1 MENGTPRIT
10 VVEHASEQGAWRV
23 ESLAPTDRMAPFVR
37 RFNAYAERDTA
48 FVRRRELPSGLATWC
63 AAKSIEGRVGMIQ
76 AIERGADSDSSD
88 TRSLISLRGIS
99 RVHDGGAIAALRN
112 VDLQIAAGECVAIVG
127 ASGSGKSS
135 LVNMLCGIDF
145 PTAGTVLWEGRLL
158 RTQQSWARLRRLNI
172 GIVFQEFN
180 LIPTLTALENVELAL
195 LGRGLSQK
203 RRYTRAAV
211 VLDRVGLESR
221 MHHLVTKLSGGER
234 QRVAIARAIVN
245 EPKLLLADEPTG
257 NLDSASAANVADL
270 LFKLREEAG
279 TTLILV
285 THDDALAAR
294 CTRRVRIRD
303 GVIVDDTNRAT
314 AARSIGPQAAS

>member
-1 MENGTPRIT
+1 
-10 VVEHASEQGAWRV
+10 
-23 ESLAPTDRMAPFVR
+23 
-37 RFNAYAERDTA
+37 
-48 FVRRRELPSGLATWC
+48 
-63 AAKSIEGRVGMIQ
+63 MIQ
-76 AIERGADSDSSD
+76 AIERGADSDKSSD
-88 TRSLISLRGIS
+88 TQSLISLRGIS

-180 LIPTLTALENVELAL
+180 LIPTLTALENVEL
-195 LGRGLSQK
+195 G
-203 RRYTRAAV
+203 
-211 VLDRVGLESR
+211 SR

-270 LFKLREEAG
+270 LFKLREKAG